1 MVLQTGMVTMPETYY
16 VKVMRGSPKH
26 QSQFKS
32 LKGKAA
38 DGVYVNLWLTRTV
51 EKEIQSSSLAVLLW
65 RLLTDSV
72 QAVFTAIKS

>member
-1 MVLQTGMVTMPETYY
+1 MPETYY

-38 DGVYVNLWLTRTV
+38 DGVYVNL
-51 EKEIQSSSLAVLLW
+51 
-65 RLLTDSV
+65 
-72 QAVFTAIKS
+72 

>member
-1 MVLQTGMVTMPETYY
+1 MVTTPETYY

-38 DGVYVNLWLTRTV
+38 DGLYVNFWLTRTV
-51 EKEIQSSSLAVLLW
+51 KKEIKAEITQPPLPYYY
-65 RLLTDSV
+65 D
-72 QAVFTAIKS
+72 IG